1 MSSNVKEVLLIGT
14 GYMGREYV
22 KVLKA
27 QNINFTVVGNS
38 AASTQR
44 FSEETGVPA
53 QAGGIERWF
62 ADHSKDH
69 PRLAIVAVQA
79 DYAANVVLAMLPH
92 GFDRVM
98 VEKPCGLTEEETRK
112 ISELAEW
119 MNTKVIVAYNRRFYA
134 SVLAAEKIIAKDNG
148 VTSFCFELTE
158 RGFAPQMQDVGGW
171 FIGNDTHVAD
181 LAFFLGG
188 EPETLFSIA
197 QNTCGAGKPNDQAA
211 FAGCG
216 VTKKQALFSY
226 QANWFAPG
234 RWSVEMMTKA
244 NRLIFRPME
253 TLQIQKMGSFA
264 IEKVEIED
272 ELDRLYKPGLFLETK
287 EFLENPENPR
297 FLTIQEQ
304 AEHMKCYFQML
315 RGNQEQV
322 RG

>member
-1 MSSNVKEVLLIGT
+1 MHPQVLLIGT

-27 QNINFTVVGNS
+27 LNVCFTVVGNS
-38 AASTQR
+38 VASTQR
-44 FSEETGVPA
+44 FSKETGVPA
-53 QAGGIERWF
+53 QAGGIERWL
-62 ADHSKDH
+62 AAHKEDH

-79 DYAANVVLAMLPH
+79 EYAANVLMQMLPC
-92 GFDRVM
+92 GFGHVL
-98 VEKPCGLTEEETRK
+98 VEKPCGLTEEEARK
-112 ISELAEW
+112 IAELADR

-134 SVLAAEKIIAKDNG
+134 SVLAAEKIIAQDGG

-158 RGFAPQMQDVGGW
+158 HEFNPQTQDVAGW

-188 EPETLFSIA
+188 EPETLVSIV
-197 QNTCGAGKPNDQAA
+197 QNTCGMGKLNDQAA

-216 VTKKQALFSY
+216 VTKRQALFSY

-234 RWSVEMMTKA
+234 RWFVEIMTRV

-253 TLQIQKMGSFA
+253 TLQIQKLGSFA
-264 IEKVEIED
+264 IEEAEIED

-304 AEHMKCYFQML
+304 AEHMKYYFQML
-315 RGNQEQV
+315 CGNLEQHRG
-322 RG
+322 